1 MRAAVFGGGYV
12 TVILL
17 ISIVE
22 SQALDLLRG
31 AGTSQ
36 NPLSAPKVHCWCSSY
51 PNATLCT
58 WPKPPHFPTTHYIA
72 TYSERHNQ
80 ASTKECH
87 LLPPGSSSSEKFWIC
102 QLPNLKLL
110 TDYIINITAVH
121 SGRSSSHLTSFMLED
136 IVKPDPP
143 VDVRV
148 SPTNNRKLLVE
159 WSPPPTWTNLAI
171 FPLKY
176 QIIYQW
182 ENKGIRRSVNLG
194 PYENTTVE
202 LKALTPGRPYLFQV
216 CARELL
222 GLGKCSDWSMPVK
235 ITIPRKRL

>member
-1 MRAAVFGGGYV
+1 ML
-12 TVILL
+12 VILW
-17 ISIVE
+17 IP
-22 SQALDLLRG
+22 
-31 AGTSQ
+31 Q
-36 NPLSAPKVHCWCSSY
+36 NFL
-51 PNATLCT
+51 
-58 WPKPPHFPTTHYIA
+58 
-72 TYSERHNQ
+72 
-80 ASTKECH
+80 
-87 LLPPGSSSSEKFWIC
+87 SSSLSFSVFFLFFFFQFWIC

-136 IVKPDPP
+136 IGEKWNYTECGQTSLSFITQFPFLSKQTNKKTIKKKICSMCSVKPDPP

-182 ENKGIRRSVNLG
+182 ENKGIRRSVNVSMIFI
-194 PYENTTVE
+194 T
-202 LKALTPGRPYLFQV
+202 PYLHKSVATTSFVSSTSHLTLTRISHVQV
-216 CARELL
+216 QNYPSFFEATSNCFFLYLL
-222 GLGKCSDWSMPVK
+222 FS
-235 ITIPRKRL
+235 